1 MFQNAH
7 SDWIFDL
14 TWLDDQFLVSG
25 SRDGTVALWR
35 ITDELIEQVIS
46 SDIPT
51 YAYTKA
57 LVRKPCQ
64 MAEKVNQLLLL
75 CRVSK
80 LVVNHS
86 SSLGPL
92 NVLQRPFVRVS
103 RHLDQRIYPL
113 LERAAVQAEDVKETA
128 SQQGQCMHGCQ

>member
-1 MFQNAH
+1 MQNAH

-64 MAEKVNQLLLL
+64 MAEKVSQCHLLCVKTLLLIPL
-75 CRVSK
+75 HH
-80 LVVNHS
+80 LHHY
-86 SSLGPL
+86 LGPL
-92 NVLQRPFVRVS
+92 NVLQHPFVRVS
-103 RHLDQRIYPL
+103 RHLYQRLHPL

-128 SQQGQCMHGCQ
+128 SQ